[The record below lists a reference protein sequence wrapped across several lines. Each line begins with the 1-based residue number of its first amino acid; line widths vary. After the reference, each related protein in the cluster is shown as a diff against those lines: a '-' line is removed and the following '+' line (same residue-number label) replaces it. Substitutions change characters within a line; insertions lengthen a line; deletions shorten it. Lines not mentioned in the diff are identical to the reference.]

1 MKKSVFIL
9 IILLLVHPVYT
20 QVLKEKTRQQAVYI
34 ELLGQSVA
42 YSVKYDRN
50 FFRGD
55 GGLGM
60 SIGLGY
66 LPAVDISNILSVP
79 ASINYL
85 IGKNG
90 NYFEIGAGITY
101 IGKVDPGSFSNGY
114 WGALWIGFRH
124 QPVSNG
130 FLFRGGLMPFVVYN
144 QVLTAPPLYP
154 GISFGY
160 AF

>member
-1 MKKSVFIL
+1 MFIL
-9 IILLLVHPVYT
+9 IILLLAHPVYT

-101 IGKVDPGSFSNGY
+101 IGKVDPGSFTNHVLGTL
-114 WGALWIGFRH
+114 WVGARH
-124 QPVSNG
+124 QPVNKG
-130 FLFRGGLMPFVVYN
+130 FIFRAGLTSTVPN
-144 QVLTAPPLYP
+144 QFTFFSLSLYP
-154 GISFGY
+154 GVSLGY